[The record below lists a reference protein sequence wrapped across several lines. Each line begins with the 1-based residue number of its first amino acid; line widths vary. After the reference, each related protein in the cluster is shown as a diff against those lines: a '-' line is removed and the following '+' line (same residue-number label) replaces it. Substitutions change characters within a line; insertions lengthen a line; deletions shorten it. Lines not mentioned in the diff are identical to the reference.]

1 MNNFEKNI
9 TFVIVSFKSSHIIE
23 KCIQSINSNIK
34 IIVVE
39 NSDDVLVKKHLEN
52 KFLNVE
58 VVIAKQN
65 LGYGNGNNLGISKV
79 KTQYVF
85 ILNPDTVLEKN
96 CLNELSKAQT
106 NLKDNF
112 TILAPNLLNNYGYFL
127 SKKNNSQN
135 EILEVDYG
143 KGNNLGISKVKTQY
157 AFILNPDAILEKNCL
172 NELLKAQTNLKDNFT
187 ILAPNLSNNYGYFS
201 NKNNNSQ
208 NEILEVDYVK
218 GFAIL
223 INLNKI
229 KFDKIFDENFFLFL
243 EEIDLCKRIKDS
255 GGKIFVALNSKIQHA
270 GKHSSEYNFNIEL
283 CRNWH
288 WMWSLFYYNY
298 KHSGVLFAYKITVGK
313 LFSSIFKLFIALI
326 FFKKKIF

>member
-39 NSDDVLVKKHLEN
+39 NSDNVVVKKYLEN
-52 KFLNVE
+52 KFSNVE
-58 VVIAKQN
+58 VIITKQN
-65 LGYGNGNNLGISKV
+65 LGYGKGNNFGISKV
-79 KTQYVF
+79 
-85 ILNPDTVLEKN
+85 N
-96 CLNELSKAQT
+96 
-106 NLKDNF
+106 
-112 TILAPNLLNNYGYFL
+112 
-127 SKKNNSQN
+127 
-135 EILEVDYG
+135 
-143 KGNNLGISKVKTQY
+143 TQY

-172 NELLKAQTNLKDNFT
+172 SELSKAQINLKDDFT

-201 NKNNNSQ
+201 SLKNNLQ

-223 INLNKI
+223 INLKKI
-229 KFDKIFDENFFLFL
+229 NFDKIFDENFFLFL
-243 EEIDLCKRIKDS
+243 EEIDLCKRIKNS
-255 GGKIFVALNSKIQHA
+255 GGKIFVAMNSKVQHS
-270 GKHSSEYNFNIEL
+270 GKQASEYSLSIEL

-298 KHSGVLFAYKITVGK
+298 KHFGVLVAYKATISK
-313 LFSSIFKLFIALI
+313 FFSSIFKLFVALV
-326 FFKKKIF
+326 FSNKKLFLIHYYRLNGLFNAFLKKPAWLRPDNI

>member
-39 NSDDVLVKKHLEN
+39 NSDDVSVKKYLEN

-65 LGYGNGNNLGISKV
+65 LG
-79 KTQYVF
+79 
-85 ILNPDTVLEKN
+85 
-96 CLNELSKAQT
+96 
-106 NLKDNF
+106 
-112 TILAPNLLNNYGYFL
+112 
-127 SKKNNSQN
+127 
-135 EILEVDYG
+135 YG

-157 AFILNPDAILEKNCL
+157 AFILNPDSILEKNCL

-326 FFKKKIF
+326 FFNKKNFLIHCYRLSGLFNAFLKKPAWCRPDNI